1 MKKKHISILFF
12 ITLLNVLY
20 SQELMYDEAGRQLK
34 SRKVVCDLG
43 EDIRGNSSTTVIL
56 DASRSQPNNGS
67 LTYEWSFA
75 PNLLFQDDYSF
86 EQFDSMIPYTESE
99 LEGLES
105 SDRVSIKKIIT
116 RNKFLELDLPTVN
129 SESQYGVILRVQNL
143 VGSSDSD
150 TMVITVDPAISL
162 ESASEFSDIPLSE
175 DENNYTVLEDVGEN
189 REPLTET
196 VINAGHLTIQPIN
209 KSRLNPMEVDIINS
223 FVYDFLNSR
232 GTQDVLDP
240 NRDIPCGAG
249 K

>member
-1 MKKKHISILFF
+1 MKKKHISNLFF

-20 SQELMYDEAGRQLK
+20 AQELLYDESGRQLK

-56 DASRSQPNNGS
+56 DASRSQPSNGS

-116 RNKFLELDLPTVN
+116 RDKFLELDLPTVN

-150 TMVITVDPAISL
+150 TMIITVDPAISI
-162 ESASEFSDIPLSE
+162 ESASEFSNIP
-175 DENNYTVLEDVGEN
+175 
-189 REPLTET
+189 
-196 VINAGHLTIQPIN
+196 
-209 KSRLNPMEVDIINS
+209 
-223 FVYDFLNSR
+223 
-232 GTQDVLDP
+232 
-240 NRDIPCGAG
+240 
-249 K
+249 